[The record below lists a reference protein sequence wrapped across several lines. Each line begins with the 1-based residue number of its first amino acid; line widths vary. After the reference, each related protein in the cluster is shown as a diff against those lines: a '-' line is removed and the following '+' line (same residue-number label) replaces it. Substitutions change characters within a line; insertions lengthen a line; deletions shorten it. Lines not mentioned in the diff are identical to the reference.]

1 MLPPKLCDDSK
12 LAPLRLRYGKKLEL
26 LDMPPRRIVSLES
39 PRLGQRPRLSVPLSS
54 MKVLDVWGDMVSA
67 LDERLGVVGASWES
81 IESELYVTSA
91 GVFVCVTSPESLE
104 PNFESL
110 KVRILS
116 AMH

>member
-1 MLPPKLCDDSK
+1 
-12 LAPLRLRYGKKLEL
+12 
-26 LDMPPRRIVSLES
+26 MPPRRIVSLER

-54 MKVLDVWGDMVSA
+54 MKVFEVWGDMVQP
-67 LDERLGVVGASWES
+67 LDDRLGVVGGSWES

-91 GVFVCVTSPESLE
+91 GEFVCVTSPESLE
-104 PNFESL
+104 PNFGSL